1 MTTDLAVDT
10 LELPSIDERSVALL
24 NRLIGVEQSV
34 GLTLS
39 DEDADLRFESRSE
52 ADSGDFVRIDSPWGQ
67 FWLSLDAVAEIA
79 QRGSLEG
86 LQIDRLPRELLPAVL
101 SSAFEKELDALANV
115 TGGECDLLEV
125 ATAEGL
131 PDDLQVVG
139 YSLSRPSG
147 VHRGA
152 LWASAA
158 TLERVADAI
167 APDQAFAASDSFGA
181 LPLEAW
187 VELGMTLI

>member
-39 DEDADLRFESRSE
+39 DEDAALRFESRSE
-52 ADSGDFVRIDSPWGQ
+52 ADPGDVVRIDSPWGQ
-67 FWLSLDAVAEIA
+67 FWLSVDTVAEIA

-115 TGGECDLLEV
+115 TGGECDLL
-125 ATAEGL
+125 
-131 PDDLQVVG
+131 
-139 YSLSRPSG
+139 
-147 VHRGA
+147 
-152 LWASAA
+152 
-158 TLERVADAI
+158 
-167 APDQAFAASDSFGA
+167 
-181 LPLEAW
+181 
-187 VELGMTLI
+187 